1 MKGLYSRNAIQQSA
15 FQLLFEQP
23 PLTDFLYLYLMF
35 KQELTSE
42 EIAQR
47 KAARRRFREIVKQR
61 WEKETL
67 KKLSKKAFQ
76 KISKNGNLPLAH
88 TPLSGT
94 TSKGGKAEP
103 DLMVLA
109 KEVGGSLRVR
119 FSKGVWYL
127 HFTFFGKKIES
138 AAATLTEAINGLIIN
153 KHLNK

>member
-1 MKGLYSRNAIQQSA
+1 ML
-15 FQLLFEQP
+15 P
-23 PLTDFLYLYLMF
+23 
-35 KQELTSE
+35 QELTLE

-47 KAARRRFREIVKQR
+47 KAARKRFREIVKQR
-61 WEKETL
+61 WQEETL

-94 TSKGGKAEP
+94 TSKGGSPEP

-119 FSKGVWYL
+119 FSKGLWYL
-127 HFTFFGKKIES
+127 HFTFFGKKVES
-138 AAATLTEAINGLIIN
+138 AAPTLTAAINGLIIN
-153 KHLNK
+153 KHLQNSKFTIQN